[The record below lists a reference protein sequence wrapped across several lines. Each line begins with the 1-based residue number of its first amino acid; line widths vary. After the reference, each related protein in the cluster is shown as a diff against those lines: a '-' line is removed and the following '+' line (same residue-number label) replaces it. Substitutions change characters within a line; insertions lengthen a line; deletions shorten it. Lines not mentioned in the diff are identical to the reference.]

1 MEWIVI
7 LAIVAFFVWRMM
19 PPKGVKTITTGDLKG
34 MLKDQSKQFIDVRT
48 PAEYK
53 GNHIREFKN
62 YPVTG
67 LKSNVDK
74 LDKTKET
81 VVICQSGMRSMQA
94 AKVLKKAGFSNV
106 VNVKGGM
113 MDLRE

>member
-1 MEWIVI
+1 MKWIVI
-7 LAIVAFFVWRMM
+7 LGILAFLVWRML
-19 PPKGVKTITTGDLKG
+19 PSKGVKSITTEDLKG

-53 GNHIREFKN
+53 GNHIRQFKN
-62 YPVTG
+62 YPVTA
-67 LKSNVDK
+67 LKSNLNS

-94 AKVLKKAGFSNV
+94 AKVLSKAGFSNV

-113 MDLRE
+113 LDWRE